1 MVSKFLF
8 YGLIGNNCG
17 VVNPY
22 SGTSKRLQELGFSV
36 ENGIPTLRG
45 YAKISDL
52 ASASIPQYERY
63 QRELREDHVNDIA
76 KFLESCKDEAKFL
89 PEVVLSVNDSKKA
102 ILKSYEHKGFSSVS
116 ETVKGAVKNIGY
128 YSLEVEDNTLTRV
141 DGNHRL
147 EAGKNKDYY
156 IPFSIV
162 LWSINTENPDNIVLE
177 ISDEDNTESEAFL
190 FYILNNTA
198 RRLEAEENFKG
209 LVQSKK
215 WENDELALIN
225 RHLPLLK
232 HYYEKF
238 DSNPLLNKQ
247 YFNSPLSQICEILE
261 EINSEDIN
269 EAQFDIL
276 LVDSLK
282 ILAQTERFAYIKKEF
297 SDIFFQLAFYIRYKS
312 TDLTDACKMMGLID
326 KWLKKYKYTGAVFT
340 KASKIFD
347 VAYKHITVS
356 PKYIFMAMQYK
367 SEEIVRDYNGALQR
381 AVTTLNNMGANVE
394 LIAHPIM
401 TGEGRS
407 INITSDI
414 YDKIENCSVFL
425 ADTTEANPNV
435 MYELGIAYNKKKP
448 IIMVRE
454 KKKKIKVPSD
464 IISEYYYSFDGMSEL
479 EDLFVKHIRKIM
491 ETDYGIVYP
500 G

>member
-1 MVSKFLF
+1 MSKFSF
-8 YGLIGNNCG
+8 YGLLGNNCG
-17 VVNPY
+17 VVIPY
-22 SGTSKRLQELGFSV
+22 SGTLKRLQELGFSV
-36 ENGIPTLRG
+36 ESGIPTLRG

-52 ASASIPQYERY
+52 AAASIPQYERY
-63 QRELREDHVNDIA
+63 QRELKEDHVNDIA
-76 KFLESCKDEAKFL
+76 RFLENCKDEAKFL

-102 ILKSYEHKGFSSVS
+102 TLKSYDHKGFSSVS
-116 ETVKGAVKNIGY
+116 ETAKGAIRNIGY
-128 YSLEVEDNTLTRV
+128 YCLEVEDETLMRV

-147 EAGKNKDYY
+147 EAGKDKDYY

-162 LWSINTENPDNIVLE
+162 LWNINTENPDNIVLE
-177 ISDEDNTESEAFL
+177 IADEDNTESESFL

-209 LVQSKK
+209 LVKSKK
-215 WENDELALIN
+215 WENGELALIN
-225 RHLPLLK
+225 KYLPLLK
-232 HYYEKF
+232 HYYDKYNG
-238 DSNPLLNKQ
+238 NPLLNKH
-247 YFNSPLSQICEILE
+247 YFDSPLSQICEILE
-261 EINSEDIN
+261 EINSEDID
-269 EAQFDIL
+269 ETAFDIL
-276 LVDSLK
+276 IVDTFK
-282 ILAQTERFAYIKKEF
+282 ILAQTESFAYIKEEF
-297 SDIFFQLAFYIRYKS
+297 ADIFFQLAFYSRYKS
-312 TDLTDACKMMGLID
+312 TDLTEACKMMGLID
-326 KWLKKYKYTGAVFT
+326 KWLEKYKYTGAVFT

-367 SEEIVRDYNGALQR
+367 SEELVRDYNGALQR
-381 AVTTLNNMGANVE
+381 AVKTLNNMGANVE

-401 TGEGRS
+401 TGEGKS
-407 INITSDI
+407 INITADI
-414 YDKIENCSVFL
+414 YEKIENCSVFL

-454 KKKKIKVPSD
+454 KNKKIKVPSD
-464 IISEYYYSFDGMSEL
+464 IISEYYYSFGSMSEL

-491 ETDYGIVYP
+491 ESDYGIVYP

>member
-1 MVSKFLF
+1 MSKFSF
-8 YGLIGNNCG
+8 YGLLGNNCG
-17 VVNPY
+17 VVTPY

-52 ASASIPQYERY
+52 AAASVPQYEQY
-63 QRELREDHVNDIA
+63 QRELKEDHVNDIA
-76 KFLESCKDEAKFL
+76 KFLEGCKDEAKFL
-89 PEVVLSVNDSKKA
+89 PEVVLSVNDSNKA
-102 ILKSYEHKGFSSVS
+102 ILKSYDHKCFSSVS
-116 ETVKGAVKNIGY
+116 ETAKGAIKNIGY
-128 YSLEVEDNTLTRV
+128 YCLEVEDETLTRV

-147 EAGKNKDYY
+147 EAGKDKDYY

-162 LWSINTENPDNIVLE
+162 LWNINTENPDNIVLE
-177 ISDEDNTESEAFL
+177 TSDEDNTESEAFL

-209 LVQSKK
+209 LVKSKK
-215 WENDELALIN
+215 WKNDELILIN
-225 RHLPLLK
+225 KHLPLLK

-238 DSNPLLNKQ
+238 NGNPLLNKQ
-247 YFNSPLSQICEILE
+247 YFNSPLSQTCEILE
-261 EINSEDIN
+261 EINSEDID
-269 EAQFDIL
+269 ETQFDTL
-276 LVDSLK
+276 LVDSFK
-282 ILAQTERFAYIKKEF
+282 ILAQTESFAYIKKEF
-297 SDIFFQLAFYIRYKS
+297 SDIFFQLAFYARYKS
-312 TDLTDACKMMGLID
+312 TDLTEACKIMGLID
-326 KWLKKYKYTGAVFT
+326 KWLEKYKYTGAVFT

-347 VAYKHITVS
+347 VSYKHITVS

-367 SEEIVRDYNGALQR
+367 SEQIVSDYNGALQR

-401 TGEGRS
+401 TGEGKS
-407 INITSDI
+407 INITTDI
-414 YDKIENCSVFL
+414 YEKIENCSVFL

-454 KKKKIKVPSD
+454 KGKHIKVPSD
-464 IISEYYYSFDGMSEL
+464 IISEYYYSFDGMTEL
-479 EDLFVKHIRKIM
+479 ENLFVKHIRTIM
-491 ETDYGIVYP
+491 EKDYGIVYP